1 MQRVELFQTLIRIF
15 GLSDMTEDLESA
27 SRKSAGQ
34 DRPTWHESERM
45 LRLAASK
52 DSQLSRML
60 NFCGDNALIMF
71 SQSLNVTHL
80 DVAIANAQH

>member
-34 DRPTWHESERM
+34 DRPT
-45 LRLAASK
+45 
-52 DSQLSRML
+52 SQKMAGRK
-60 NFCGDNALIMF
+60 
-71 SQSLNVTHL
+71 
-80 DVAIANAQH
+80 AQRP